1 MHGGID
7 DSAEW
12 LLTARSFKRGA
23 RKHTRRKSRQTLGNN
38 DKLSATLTADT
49 VEYLSTTPMITE
61 TFESEW
67 SFCSVAN
74 CLQGVRLR
82 NGRVVQ
88 YKLARIAKQ
97 FTVACIRKAK
107 C

>member
-23 RKHTRRKSRQTLGNN
+23 RKHTMRKSRQTPGNN

-49 VEYLSTTPMITE
+49 VEYLSTTPMMSE
-61 TFESEW
+61 TCVSEW
-67 SFCSVAN
+67 SFCGVTN

-82 NGRVVQ
+82 NGWVVK
-88 YKLARIAKQ
+88 YKLVRIAKQ